1 MDTSK
6 AGLFIGERTFIGEA
20 TLEQIA
26 QWKADVKKKFGEETE
41 VFSYTKDNMICYL
54 RSVDRDAY
62 ASAAAKVSTSPAKFN
77 DVILENIWL
86 GGCDK
91 LKTVNSY
98 YFGLIDFVEELM
110 DKKKGVLTKL

>member
-6 AGLFIGERTFIGEA
+6 AQLLIGEA
-20 TLEQIA
+20 TPEQIA
-26 QWKADVKKKFGEETE
+26 QWKANVKKQYGEETE
-41 VFSYTKDNMICYL
+41 VFKYVKDGMICYL

-62 ASAAAKVSTSPAKFN
+62 SSAAAKVSTSPAKFN

-86 GGCDK
+86 GGCED

-110 DKKKGVLTKL
+110 NKKKGVLTKL